1 MALTAPERETVITS
15 NDEDDYLSITTS
27 QRKIVTQLR
36 ANPLFELEQEY
47 THDGTTFLSGRLP
60 VNGITIRKVVGGKR
74 NVKRVDPSR
83 CTDNNC
89 NRIALKA
96 TGKCRAHS

>member
-1 MALTAPERETVITS
+1 MALTAPERETVILS
-15 NDEDDYLSITTS
+15 NDEDDFLSITTS

-36 ANPLFELEQEY
+36 ANPLFELEAEY

-74 NVKRVDPSR
+74 NVKRSGPVR
-83 CTDNNC
+83 CSDTDC
-89 NRIALKA
+89 NRVALKA
-96 TGKCRAHS
+96 SGKCRAHS